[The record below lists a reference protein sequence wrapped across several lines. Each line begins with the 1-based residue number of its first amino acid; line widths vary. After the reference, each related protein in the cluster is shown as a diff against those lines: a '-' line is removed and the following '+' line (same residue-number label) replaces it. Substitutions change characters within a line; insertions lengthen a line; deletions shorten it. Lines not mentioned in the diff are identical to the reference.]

1 MTPGR
6 SGPSPGKGKK
16 GRVLVSIDAALHE
29 GLKRAAQDRGDL
41 PQTELFLDAFAN
53 HHQAVQEKYSPTA
66 MQEREGLPPRPRS
79 RPRRRHVGGVSACS
93 LFLTGEEREI
103 IDTLAAELKMSR
115 SELVSRL
122 LEAELGDPST

>member
-1 MTPGR
+1 MI
-6 SGPSPGKGKK
+6 PSDTRPITRKNKK

-29 GLKRAAQDRGDL
+29 GLKKAAQERGDL
-41 PQTELFLDAFAN
+41 PQTELFLDAFAH
-53 HHQAVQEKYSPTA
+53 HHQAVEEKFGDSA

-103 IDTLAAELKMSR
+103 IDALAAKLRMSR

-122 LEAELGDPST
+122 LEAELASPGP